1 MTQKY
6 FDTEGHITDRGFQ
19 MLIHEELDETP
30 RYELAEHLDFCD
42 RCVERYTDFLVDDSL
57 MVPREEI
64 APTVM
69 EKLKHRAR
77 MVILSRTARVSIA
90 ACLALVIWVGG
101 ASRLQFVQPDKG
113 NFGQTNQKAFSLQQ
127 AFQGANEGLDQI
139 FSSFNAFLR
148 GDHLNGKK

>member
-6 FDTEGHITDRGFQ
+6 FDPEGHISDRGFR
-19 MLIHEELDETP
+19 MLINDEMDELP

-42 RCVERYTDFLVDDSL
+42 HCVERYTDFLVDDSL

-69 EKLKHRAR
+69 DKIKHRAR

-101 ASRLQFVQPDKG
+101 ASQLHFVQPDKG
-113 NFGQTNQKAFSLQQ
+113 NFGHTNQKAFSLQQ
-127 AFQGANEGLDQI
+127 VFHGANEGLDQI

-148 GDHLNGKK
+148 GDAPKAKK

>member
-90 ACLALVIWVGG
+90 ACLALVIWLGG
-101 ASRLQFVQPDKG
+101 ASRLQFVQPDKE
-113 NFGQTNQKAFSLQQ
+113 NFGETNQKAFSLQQ

-139 FSSFNAFLR
+139 FSNFNAFLR
-148 GDHLNGKK
+148 DDHLNGKK

>member
-1 MTQKY
+1 MTQQY
-6 FDTEGHITDRGFQ
+6 FDSQGHITDHGFQ
-19 MLIHEELDETP
+19 MLIDEELDEAP

-42 RCVERYTDFLVDDSL
+42 RCVERYADFLTDDSL

-69 EKLKHRAR
+69 DKIKHRAR

-101 ASRLQFVQPDKG
+101 ASKLQFVQPDKES
-113 NFGQTNQKAFSLQQ
+113 FGATNQKAFSLQQ
-127 AFQGANEGLDQI
+127 ALQGANEGLDQI

-148 GDHLNGKK
+148 GDSPKGK

>member
-90 ACLALVIWVGG
+90 AYLALVIWLGG
-101 ASRLQFVQPDKG
+101 ASRLQFVQPDKE
-113 NFGQTNQKAFSLQQ
+113 NFGETNQKAFSLQQ

-139 FSSFNAFLR
+139 FSNFNAFLR